1 MNYSNAKKGFSKLFV
16 AEMLMILSSV
26 LGTFTDKALVLG
38 LVAVIM
44 MIVAF
49 FINLSGLSLMAK
61 DDKGYKKAYN
71 FTIAGIIITV
81 AAVIVGVIFK
91 DNSFIYE
98 CANGISNVSSR
109 VFEYITAILVMKASI
124 EVLTK
129 LNKDELV
136 KKTKSTYILYSIAYA
151 LAIILGIIADTTN
164 VLVGVLVIIGTLV
177 ALVLGL
183 VSQIKYYIFLK
194 NMANTL

>member
-26 LGTFTDKALVLG
+26 LGTFTDKAIVLG

-129 LNKDELV
+129 LNKDELA